1 MTRMP
6 TKAEEGSAVDT
17 TTTKRSGG
25 RKAAAPSAASLKM
38 KTKRYIHLGTVAARG
53 IKKYQRRLDR
63 LPLLRLIREV
73 SHDLRGDKQAFRW
86 QSAAVQAI
94 QEAIEAKVFG
104 IFENL
109 VLAATHDGRDTLE
122 VKDWEHIKRVTDGC
136 MAVRKAGY

>member
-1 MTRMP
+1 MFE
-6 TKAEEGSAVDT
+6 A
-17 TTTKRSGG
+17 
-25 RKAAAPSAASLKM
+25 
-38 KTKRYIHLGTVAARG
+38 VAARG

-109 VLAATHDGRDTLE
+109 VLAA
-122 VKDWEHIKRVTDGC
+122 
-136 MAVRKAGY
+136 VRTSRRETNVPC